1 MRMFSFKYSDGTQG
15 VIFTDY
21 AYNWFEMQ
29 KEHSVLEKAE
39 CIAEI
44 TTDMRESDIVVNQ
57 VLLAVKPEEANI
69 LKLHYDSV

>member
-1 MRMFSFKYSDGTQG
+1 MFSFKYKDDTQG

-21 AYNWFEMQ
+21 SYNWFEMQ
-29 KEHSVLEKAE
+29 KEHPVLEKAE

-57 VLLAVKPEEANI
+57 VLLAIKPEESQI
-69 LKLHYDSV
+69 LKKHYDSV